1 MGCGHTGDGTGFLRT
16 VITMTTPATPMPEQP
31 KKPPMT
37 PLQRIVRGTLLFS
50 VVYIVISTLIPAPSD
65 TVAAEK
71 VPLSQVLTLIEGGSG
86 SSEVTQA
93 TMNENRNEITVILK
107 DKKAKRANYP
117 FAYADE
123 LTTIVV
129 DAGIKL
135 TTTAPQGANFFS
147 NLILNLLPVMLIL
160 GFLLF
165 LSRKGGLGGI
175 GAKFGSKKTTPVEVP
190 TTRFTDVAGVAE
202 AVDDLREVIDVL
214 HHPERFEKIGAKPS
228 RGFLLVGP
236 PGTGKTLLARAVA
249 GEAGVPFFAISGS
262 DFVEMFV
269 GLGAARVR
277 ELFEKARAC
286 GKAIVFIDEIDA
298 VGKAR
303 GGVGP
308 MSGANDERENTL
320 NQLLVELDGFAQSGL
335 VLIAATN
342 RPDVLDPAL
351 TRPGRFDRKVLVPA
365 PDRAGREQILELYA
379 KGKPVASDVDWHEL
393 AKRTPG
399 MTGADLA
406 GLMNEAALEAARRN
420 LEQIDAACIE
430 SALQTS
436 MLGRERRSAQV
447 TERDREIVAWHE
459 AGHAVCALAL
469 PHASDPVTVTIVP
482 RGVAGGVT
490 WMSGSDHAFLTRT
503 QARAQ
508 LTVAMGGRA
517 AEELLL
523 NGDFTQGAHG
533 DLTSATQL
541 ATEMVS
547 RYGMG
552 SKMLVRGE
560 RMPVG
565 NDPVEDEVSEM
576 ITSALHQARDVL
588 RAHRRLVASLAATL
602 LEEETASKERILEL
616 AADVDPELIAAR
628 ATGTAAPEHG
638 AGASQ
643 TAFEENPF
651 T

>member
-1 MGCGHTGDGTGFLRT
+1 MSIPQSPKPQDPKNTPPTRQQRLLRVLLVSFVTYLTVSVLLPGPGTT
-16 VITMTTPATPMPEQP
+16 VPADP
-31 KKPPMT
+31 
-37 PLQRIVRGTLLFS
+37 
-50 VVYIVISTLIPAPSD
+50 
-65 TVAAEK
+65 
-71 VPLSQVLTLIEGGSG
+71 VPLSRVLSLIETGNGGAKVT
-86 SSEVTQA
+86 EVV
-93 TMNENRNEITVILK
+93 MNENRNEITVVLS
-107 DKKAKRANYP
+107 DKTAKRATYP

-123 LTTIVV
+123 LTTKVV
-129 DAGIKL
+129 DAKIKL
-135 TTTAPQGANFFS
+135 TTTAPSGPNFFA
-147 NLILNLLPVMLIL
+147 NLFLTLLPVLLIL

-190 TTRFTDVAGVAE
+190 TTRFSDIAGVAE
-202 AVDDLREVIDVL
+202 AVEDLREVIDVL
-214 HHPERFEKIGAKPS
+214 HHPERFERIGAKPS

-303 GGVGP
+303 GGIGA

-320 NQLLVELDGFAQSGL
+320 NQLLVELDGFTQSGL

-365 PDRAGREQILELYA
+365 PDRAGRQQILELYA
-379 KGKPVASDVDWHEL
+379 KGKPVAGDVDWHEL

-399 MTGADLA
+399 MTGADLS
-406 GLMNEAALEAARRN
+406 GLMNEAALEAARRD
-420 LEQIDAACIE
+420 LSEIDTQCIE
-430 SALQTS
+430 AALQTS

-469 PHASDPVTVTIVP
+469 EHAADPVTVTIVP

-508 LTVAMGGRA
+508 LAVAMGGRA

-533 DLTSATQL
+533 DLSSATQL

-552 SKMLVRGE
+552 SKMIVRGE
-560 RMPVG
+560 RMPIG
-565 NDPVEDEVSEM
+565 GDPVEDEVAEM
-576 ITSALHQARDVL
+576 IAGALHQARDVL
-588 RAHRRLVASLAATL
+588 RAHRRLVEGLAALL
-602 LEEETASKERILEL
+602 LEEETVSKQRMLTLAEEL
-616 AADVDPELIAAR
+616 DAGLIELRAAHD
-628 ATGTAAPEHG
+628 GTDR
-638 AGASQ
+638 GASS
-643 TAFEENPF
+643 TPEPNPF
-651 T
+651 I